1 MLVDMEDLG
10 NFDDDQI
17 VLITTGSQG
26 EPMAALTRMARGDH
40 RYINIKPGDTVVV
53 SANAI
58 PGNEKSVGKT
68 INKLFKR
75 GADVIYESVSGVHV
89 SGHASQEELKLMMNL
104 VQPQFFIP
112 VHGEYRHLN
121 RHSKLAREV
130 GIPEE
135 NIFITEPGSVLE
147 FSNNDGQA
155 TSSVKAGRVLVD
167 GLGVGDVGN
176 IVLRDRRLLSQDG
189 ILIVVLTIDS
199 TGKIIAGPDIISR
212 GFVYIRESGEL
223 ITNATERVEKA
234 LEKCEENNITEWST
248 LKSEIRN
255 ALGSFIYHKIK
266 RRPMIMPIIMEI

>member
-1 MLVDMEDLG
+1 
-10 NFDDDQI
+10 
-17 VLITTGSQG
+17 
-26 EPMAALTRMARGDH
+26 
-40 RYINIKPGDTVVV
+40 
-53 SANAI
+53 
-58 PGNEKSVGKT
+58 
-68 INKLFKR
+68 
-75 GADVIYESVSGVHV
+75 
-89 SGHASQEELKLMMNL
+89 
-104 VQPQFFIP
+104 
-112 VHGEYRHLN
+112 LN

-130 GIPEE
+130 GIPAE